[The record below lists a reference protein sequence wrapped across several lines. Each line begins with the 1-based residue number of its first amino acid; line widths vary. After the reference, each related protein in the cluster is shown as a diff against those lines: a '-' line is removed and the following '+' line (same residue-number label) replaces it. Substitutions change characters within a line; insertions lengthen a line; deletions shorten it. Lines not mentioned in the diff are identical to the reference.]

1 MAKFQQKNS
10 NKFCYVCFYKKL
22 SNIKSFNKKQ
32 FNEIVQSRGD
42 IYNMCPL
49 QMYHLREVR
58 LENYGGDLD
67 EKWNDITEQRYRII
81 NIFGKV

>member
-1 MAKFQQKNS
+1 
-10 NKFCYVCFYKKL
+10 
-22 SNIKSFNKKQ
+22 
-32 FNEIVQSRGD
+32 
-42 IYNMCPL
+42 MCPL